1 MDQRL
6 TTSTRT
12 GEKPENGATG
22 PGADPEEGERKGP
35 RIELSLPQVAGSAL
49 AAIAAAVLASQLG
62 VYGTIIGAGVVSVV
76 ATCGGSV
83 FQHLFRR
90 TGEQIR
96 VAAVQAKPGGRQVP
110 ISPERGD
117 PGRRDDSTG
126 SADSGRGIDA
136 TRLMPQVP
144 QVPRTARMPQ
154 VPQAAP
160 GSQASPEPPE
170 SPASPSEEF
179 TRATTHGTR
188 VRGWKR
194 PVLAAGIVFGV
205 AMGGITGYEL
215 ISGQDLSGGTG
226 TTVGSVVSGGHRT
239 TPSTPTDPSATPS
252 PDTTTST
259 GGDTGTTPE
268 GGTSPSLSG
277 SGRSDGTDQESGTGS
292 GSDTGT
298 DPTGTPSA
306 PASGPTDSSGST
318 SDSTGDSDSGAS
330 SAPAPT
336 PSGSADTT
344 AGGDGG
350 TTSGE

>member
-83 FQHLFRR
+83 FQHLFSR

-126 SADSGRGIDA
+126 SADSGRGVDA
-136 TRLMPQVP
+136 TRL
-144 QVPRTARMPQ
+144 MPQ

-160 GSQASPEPPE
+160 GSQASPE
-170 SPASPSEEF
+170 SPASPSEGF

-252 PDTTTST
+252 PDTTAST

-268 GGTSPSLSG
+268 GGTSPSPSG
-277 SGRSDGTDQESGTGS
+277 GGRSDGTDQESGTGS

-306 PASGPTDSSGST
+306 PASGPTDSTGST
-318 SDSTGDSDSGAS
+318 SDSTGDGDSGAS

>member
-12 GEKPENGATG
+12 GDKPENGATG
-22 PGADPEEGERKGP
+22 PGFDPEEGERKGP
-35 RIELSLPQVAGSAL
+35 RLELSLPQVAGSAL

-96 VAAVQAKPGGRQVP
+96 VAAVQPKPGGRQVS
-110 ISPERGD
+110 ISPEWGD
-117 PGRRDDSTG
+117 PRQRDDPTG
-126 SADSGRGIDA
+126 STDSGRGTDA

-144 QVPRTARMPQ
+144 QTSLVSP
-154 VPQAAP
+154 
-160 GSQASPEPPE
+160 ASPV
-170 SPASPSEEF
+170 SPSEEF

-215 ISGQDLSGGTG
+215 ISGQDLGGGTG
-226 TTVGSVVSGGHRT
+226 TTVGSVVSGGGHRT
-239 TPSTPTDPSATPS
+239 TPSTPADPSDTPS
-252 PDTTTST
+252 TDTDTST

-268 GGTSPSLSG
+268 GGTSPSPSG

-306 PASGPTDSSGST
+306 PPSAPTDSSGST
-318 SDSTGDSDSGAS
+318 ADSTGDSDPGAS

-336 PSGSADTT
+336 PSGSADNTT
-344 AGGDGG
+344 GGGDGG